1 MVGKHQVRKLKN
13 YFMTLLMAVASLAGV
28 LPVFHILYT
37 ALLEGGKTLVEAGLS
52 FLVEL
57 PPTPLSTRVGGVAPA
72 LVGSVLSSSLS
83 IVISG
88 PIAFLTAFL
97 VTEFPRNS
105 VSRVSEVLIRSF
117 SGIPSI
123 IISMFI
129 YSVVVVSTG
138 TQSLLAGAL
147 SLSIVALPYA
157 YVYFVSALKSVPEN
171 LREAAASLGMSRFR
185 ALRYVYVGV
194 SRRYLVT
201 GVLMS
206 YIRVFGDTAPLL
218 FTMGFLMN
226 SVFAGVLQPSNAL
239 PLLIF
244 VYALSP
250 YEVFHK
256 VAWGATLLLILLYL
270 SLFVSARSL
279 LRGIRL

>member
-1 MVGKHQVRKLKN
+1 MVSKHQVRRLKN
-13 YFMTLLMAVASLAGV
+13 YFMTLLMIVASLVGV
-28 LPVFHILYT
+28 LPVFHILYV
-37 ALLEGGKTLVEAGLS
+37 ALLEGGKTLLEAGLN
-52 FLVEL
+52 FLIGL

-72 LVGSVLSSSLS
+72 LIGSVLSSSLS

-88 PIAFLTAFL
+88 PIAFLIAFL
-97 VTEFPRNS
+97 VTEFPKSS
-105 VSRVSEVLIRSF
+105 VSKVSEVLIRSF

-129 YSVVVVSTG
+129 YSVVVVSMG

-171 LREAAASLGMSRFR
+171 IREAAASLGMSRFR

-226 SVFAGVLQPSNAL
+226 SVFAGMLQPSNAL

-270 SLFVSARSL
+270 SLFILARSL